1 MSERGRRNQLGEL
14 TLPIQNAEVAAMF
27 DQVAEH
33 LEIEGQNQFR
43 VRAYRRAARVIEG
56 LPQSVKGMLKAGKDL
71 SELPRYRDGSGPQ
84 NRGNSRNRAFSKLL
98 DTLKRKLPGELG
110 EIAALPGLRPRRLK
124 LLHDKLKI
132 STRKETFRRTK
143 EADYRKTI

>member
-1 MSERGRRNQLGEL
+1 MAL
-14 TLPIQNAEVAAMF
+14 
-27 DQVAEH
+27 
-33 LEIEGQNQFR
+33 
-43 VRAYRRAARVIEG
+43 AYRRAARVIEG

-71 SELPRYRDGSGPQ
+71 SELPGIGTDLARKIAEIVETGH
-84 NRGNSRNRAFSKLL
+84 FKLL
-98 DTLKRKLPGELG
+98 DTLERKLPGELG
-110 EIAALPGLRPRRLK
+110 EIAALPGLGPKRVK